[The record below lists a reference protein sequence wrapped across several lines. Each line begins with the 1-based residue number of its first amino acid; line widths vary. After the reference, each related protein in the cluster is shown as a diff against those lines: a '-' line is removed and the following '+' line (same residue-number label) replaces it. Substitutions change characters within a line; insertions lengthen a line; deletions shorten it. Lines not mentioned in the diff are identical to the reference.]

1 MPRGRT
7 RDMHPYDLFFFMKLG
22 LHAKYLAITTD
33 QLLLQG
39 DETKARFW
47 VDNWIEGG
55 PLWQRFPDLFR
66 LTQYNSAWISD
77 NRVFMDRGSIV

>member
-1 MPRGRT
+1 
-7 RDMHPYDLFFFMKLG
+7 MHPYDLFFFMKLG
-22 LHAKYLAITTD
+22 LLAKYLAITTD

-55 PLWQRFPDLFR
+55 PLW
-66 LTQYNSAWISD
+66 
-77 NRVFMDRGSIV
+77 